1 MVEPVVQE
9 SSLAEVL
16 ATLEPIEEGFPTID
30 DPPVRPEE
38 TLTSPICP
46 AVSTRREEYGRRR
59 AARLRR
65 PRSVLG

>member
-16 ATLEPIEEGFPTID
+16 ATLEPIEEGFPNID

-38 TLTSPICP
+38 TLTWPICP
-46 AVSTRREEYGRRR
+46 AVSTRREE
-59 AARLRR
+59 
-65 PRSVLG
+65 